1 MEPYQ
6 SNSVMT
12 NLSFANENS
21 SHVLFCNAQNSV
33 ENHLGKELHYSGKEL
48 HHLDKELHH
57 LDEELHH
64 LDKELHHLGK
74 ELHRFGVLKV
84 REFQKWK
91 KVPLKIFLIRFV

>member
-1 MEPYQ
+1 
-6 SNSVMT
+6 MT

-21 SHVLFCNAQNSV
+21 GHVLFCNAQNSV

-57 LDEELHH
+57 LDEELH
-64 LDKELHHLGK
+64 
-74 ELHRFGVLKV
+74 RFGILKV

>member
-21 SHVLFCNAQNSV
+21 SHVLFFNAQNSV
-33 ENHLGKELHYSGKEL
+33 EN
-48 HHLDKELHH
+48 
-57 LDEELHH
+57 H

-74 ELHRFGVLKV
+74 ELHHLGKELYHLGKELHHLGKELHRFGKV
-84 REFQKWK
+84 
-91 KVPLKIFLIRFV
+91 

>member
-21 SHVLFCNAQNSV
+21 SHVLFCNTQNSV
-33 ENHLGKELHYSGKEL
+33 ENHLGKELHHLGKEL
-48 HHLDKELHH
+48 HHLDQ
-57 LDEELHH
+57 ELHH

-74 ELHRFGVLKV
+74 ELHRFGILKV
-84 REFQKWK
+84 WEFQKWK
-91 KVPLKIFLIRFV
+91 KVPLKIFLIRFN